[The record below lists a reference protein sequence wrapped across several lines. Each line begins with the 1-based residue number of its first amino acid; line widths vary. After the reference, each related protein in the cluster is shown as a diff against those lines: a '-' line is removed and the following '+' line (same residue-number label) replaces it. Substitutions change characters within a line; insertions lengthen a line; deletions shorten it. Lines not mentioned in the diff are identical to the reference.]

1 MKNAQNAYNVKK
13 YVKYSVFVII
23 FNIKLNKF
31 LLKWNIVNEMLETK
45 IPTLLVSL

>member
-13 YVKYSVFVII
+13 YVKYSVFLII
-23 FNIKLNKF
+23 FNGLNKF